1 VLLGVNSNKQF
12 LAHVLRNQGFAS
24 GDATTAFID
33 KEFAND
39 SSLQPMPPN
48 LRDLGLAGIL
58 FLTRSSQHHYLG
70 SKRIGW
76 RNTVATPVQI
86 KLQTEGE
93 NYDLALCACGDN
105 ETISFAVSFGGEST
119 TLVILGVDDRKC
131 IYTEEGMRQML
142 DYAFD
147 GERLFIDT
155 GSGNQGFVNTTHEV
169 RSTNQS
175 AGNNEILASMDGA
188 IVDVLVSEGDVV
200 EQGQTVVILEAMKME
215 LQLKAEATGIVESV
229 NTRKGDQVSIR
240 QLLVEIAAH
249 DTQ

>member
-1 VLLGVNSNKQF
+1 MP
-12 LAHVLRNQGFAS
+12 RFAS
-24 GDATTAFID
+24 GDATTAFIE
-33 KEFAND
+33 KELAND
-39 SSLQPMPPN
+39 SSLQLTPPN

-70 SKRIGW
+70 TKRIGW
-76 RNTVATPVQI
+76 RNTGATTPVQI

-93 NYDLALCACGDN
+93 NYNLALCACGDN
-105 ETISFAVSFGGEST
+105 ETNCFTVSSCGESK
-119 TLVILGVDDRKC
+119 TLCILGVDDQQC

-155 GSGNQGFVNTTHEV
+155 GSGNQEFVNTTHEV
-169 RSTNQS
+169 RSTHQA

-188 IVDVLVSEGDVV
+188 IVDVLVSEGDAV
-200 EQGQTVVILEAMKME
+200 EHGQTVVILEAMKME
-215 LQLKAEATGIVESV
+215 HQLKAEVSGVIESV
-229 NTRKGDQVSIR
+229 NARKGDQVSIR
-240 QLLVEIAAH
+240 QLLVEIAVN

>member
-1 VLLGVNSNKQF
+1 MSFTVS
-12 LAHVLRNQGFAS
+12 S
-24 GDATTAFID
+24 G
-33 KEFAND
+33 
-39 SSLQPMPPN
+39 
-48 LRDLGLAGIL
+48 R
-58 FLTRSSQHHYLG
+58 
-70 SKRIGW
+70 
-76 RNTVATPVQI
+76 
-86 KLQTEGE
+86 
-93 NYDLALCACGDN
+93 
-105 ETISFAVSFGGEST
+105 EST
-119 TLVILGVDDRKC
+119 TLGILGVDDQQC
-131 IYTEEGMRQML
+131 IYTEEGMRQTL

-147 GERLFIDT
+147 GEKLFIDT

-175 AGNNEILASMDGA
+175 AGNNEILASMNGA

-229 NTRKGDQVSIR
+229 NARKGDQVSTR